1 MIPFRQTSFTA
12 SNILLFLGLKFDLI
26 YIDAG
31 HTYFEVKTDLI
42 MYSNLLSNDGL
53 LFGDDYNLRGVKK
66 AVDEFVKENKI
77 KLKTELGN
85 FYNET
90 QQIYWFITI

>member
-1 MIPFRQTSFTA
+1 M
-12 SNILLFLGLKFDLI
+12 ILLVMITI
-26 YIDAG
+26 Y
-31 HTYFEVKTDLI
+31 
-42 MYSNLLSNDGL
+42 
-53 LFGDDYNLRGVKK
+53 VKK
-66 AVDEFVKENKI
+66 AVDEFVKENKL